1 MHNISPHFWIGAPYT
16 QDQEETWKTLAQHA
30 DSRYVLNCHRNIG
43 GLYTGARDLL
53 TQIVPVISERYPD
66 LIERHA
72 VEILSIAPD
81 LRSIVPTP
89 LGNLTSLAVAQE
101 RTRFYALTRTQ
112 RLAHGIIELL
122 IEYVRCAEIK
132 CFSLFFS
139 NADVTDALDLEF
151 IAALLRRTR
160 SQPFLIAVGTTSEH
174 LPETLLLAV
183 ERYTQMISLSS
194 LSIEERASFLQ
205 DRNIPQSW
213 HEWFLHSTK
222 GWRSEWEFLSQLPT
236 LLSISPPQDQ
246 TFEQSL
252 STILLQC
259 PQTIRENLARAY
271 VESDCTSENPLER
284 IAYQLTEIPV
294 RQQMHDVRGSALEQL
309 HLQGCS
315 LGAVVYH
322 YERGE
327 DPAGRGAEFLA
338 EAINY
343 CFDEGYYEAV
353 CDYGM
358 RGCALVD
365 KEIQLRQYWN
375 FMGKLITA
383 LSILDR
389 VEEAEQY
396 CKEMRAFT
404 SRASIHI
411 QLSYKTAMHYTRYF
425 KGPQRDHMLAK
436 EWMQV
441 ALALIDN
448 IKIISEG
455 ERVFMTVF
463 HMNALALIEMHLNRT
478 DEALRLIADGRK
490 RMDEE
495 FDPGTHQL
503 HRSVLLHNRGQ
514 VYALL
519 KQYEKALEAFSE
531 VIESDPYYSEYYFDR
546 GNTYRQLARYEE
558 ALEDYAK
565 AILYSPPYPEVHYN
579 RASVLSLLG
588 REDEAL
594 VDYTYS
600 FELDPSFDLA
610 LVNRVGILYAQGR
623 YEEARQDIVDGFV
636 LHPDNPQLLCTLGLI
651 EMVEEHP
658 DDAYQAFTAALEGEP
673 TLREAWSNRAVLEF
687 ERGNVAA
694 AINDLSHALETGADA
709 TILYNRGFAYQAMER
724 WQEAIA
730 DYTQALALEDA
741 DKQELFYQRA
751 VCYLQ
756 ENLPDLAQQDF
767 EAHLKIGDSAHMDE
781 ICRLVPSL
789 SLWGNLDRGV
799 TLRH

>member
-1 MHNISPHFWIGAPYT
+1 MHNNSPHFWIIAPYT
-16 QDQEETWKTLAQHA
+16 RDQEETWKTLAQHA

-43 GLYTGARDLL
+43 GLYTGTRDLL
-53 TQIVPVISERYPD
+53 THIVPVISARYPD

-72 VEILSIAPD
+72 VEIFSIAPD
-81 LRSIVPTP
+81 FNATVPTP
-89 LGNLTSLAVAQE
+89 LGNLTALAVGQE

-112 RLAHGIIELL
+112 RLAHGIIEML
-122 IEYVRCAEIK
+122 IEYVRRAGITCL
-132 CFSLFFS
+132 SLFLAMS
-139 NADVTDALDLEF
+139 MRPIHSTTEF

-160 SQPFLIAVGTTSEH
+160 SQPFLIAVGTTSKYI
-174 LPETLLLAV
+174 PEVLLQAV
-183 ERYTQMISLSS
+183 ERYTQIIIVSPLAS
-194 LSIEERASFLQ
+194 EERTNFLQ
-205 DRNIPQSW
+205 ERDIPQSW
-213 HEWFLHSTK
+213 HEWFLHSTE
-222 GWRSEWEFLSQLPT
+222 GWRSEWEYLSQLPT
-236 LLSISPPQDQ
+236 LLNIAPPQGQ

-252 STILLQC
+252 STLLSLC
-259 PQTIRENLARAY
+259 PQGVRENLARAY
-271 VESDCTSENPLER
+271 VESDCTAENPLER
-284 IAYQLTEIPV
+284 VAYQLIEISV
-294 RQQMHDVRGSALEQL
+294 RQQMHEARGNTLAQL
-309 HLQGCS
+309 KLKRCS
-315 LGAVVYH
+315 LGAVAYH
-322 YERGE
+322 YEHGE
-327 DPAGRGAEFLA
+327 DPSRRGAECLE

-343 CFDEGYYEAV
+343 SFDEGYYEAV
-353 CDYGM
+353 LYYGM
-358 RGCALVD
+358 RGCKLVD
-365 KEIQLRQYWN
+365 RETQLKQYWS
-375 FMGKLITA
+375 FSGKIITA
-383 LSILDR
+383 LAIVDR

-425 KGPQRDHMLAK
+425 KGSQRDHMLAK

-441 ALALIDN
+441 ALALIEN

-463 HMNALALIEMHLNRT
+463 HMNALALIEMHLNNT
-478 DEALRLIADGRK
+478 DEALRLIADGRR

-495 FDPGTHQL
+495 FGPGAHQL

-546 GNTYRQLARYEE
+546 GNTYRQLAQYEE

-579 RASVLSLLG
+579 RASVLSLLE

-594 VDYTYS
+594 LDYTYS
-600 FELDPSFDLA
+600 YELDPSFELA
-610 LVNRVGILYAQGR
+610 LVNRVGILYAQGC
-623 YEEARQDIVDGFV
+623 YEEARKDILEGFV
-636 LHPDNPQLLCTLGLI
+636 IHPNNPQLLCTLGLI
-651 EMVEEHP
+651 EMAEEHP
-658 DDAYQAFTAALEGEP
+658 DDAYEAFTAALEGEP
-673 TLREAWSNRAVLEF
+673 TLREAWSNCAVLEF
-687 ERGNVAA
+687 ERGNIAA
-694 AINDLSHALETGADA
+694 AINDLSHALATGVDA
-709 TILYNRGFAYQAMER
+709 TILYNRGFAYQAMGR

-756 ENLPDLAQQDF
+756 ENQPDLAQQDF
-767 EAHLKIGDSAHMDE
+767 EVHLEMGASPYMNE
-781 ICRLVPSL
+781 IYHFRENWDVS
-789 SLWGNLDRGV
+789 V
-799 TLRH
+799 TLHH